1 MAHQDKG
8 HYAGKHPDQKSDPVI
23 VQKLKDIGDKN
34 QLRCASAHKAAK
46 ELGVS
51 PKEIGIQADLMELRI
66 VECQMGLFGYEP
78 DQKRIDPGIDIS
90 DQLWAKIESQSI
102 DGRMSCRDAWGIAR
116 EYKISRLDM
125 GSACEKINIRIKP
138 CQLGAF

>member
-8 HYAGKHPDQKSDPVI
+8 HYADKHPDQKRDPVI
-23 VQKLKDIGDKN
+23 AEKLQEIVVKN
-34 QLRCASAHKAAK
+34 QLSCASAHKAAANLK
-46 ELGVS
+46 VS

-66 VECQMGLFGYEP
+66 VGCQLGLFGYEP
-78 DQKRIDPGIDIS
+78 EQKRIDPGIDIS
-90 DQLWAKIESQSI
+90 DQLWTKIESQSI
-102 DGRMSCRDAWGIAR
+102 DGRISCRDAWDIAGK
-116 EYKISRLDM
+116 YKISRLDM